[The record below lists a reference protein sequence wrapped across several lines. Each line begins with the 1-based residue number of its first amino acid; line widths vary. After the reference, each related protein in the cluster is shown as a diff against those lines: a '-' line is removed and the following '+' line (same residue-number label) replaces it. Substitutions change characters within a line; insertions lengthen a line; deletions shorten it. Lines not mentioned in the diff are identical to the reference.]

1 MPTPANPG
9 APTPGGRSG
18 PPAAGPVTAPDR
30 TGRAREGGRI
40 DLSIVVPAFNEA
52 ARLEAGFDRLRRAAK
67 DGAFAPDRTEI
78 IVVDDGSTD
87 TTADRASD
95 LLADYPL
102 VRIHRL
108 PANRGKGAAIRAG
121 VGLAQGPLV
130 AHMDA
135 DMAIHPFQVGAL
147 TDALGSSDLAI
158 GTRARVEPTS
168 QRSVL
173 RFLTGRI
180 FNLFVNG
187 VTHVGLRDSQCG
199 FKAFRTPVARLLFHL
214 LVIERFA
221 FDVQVVANARWLGF
235 SIAEVPVHWQDVA
248 DSRIRLARDP
258 VAMALDV
265 LRVRRRLPEPP
276 AVPAVSVG
284 ARRPAVDGRAVG
296 HAVDAL
302 VGPALA
308 LPVTTGARTLVLLPL
323 RSSAEVGAMVDR
335 LAAIPG
341 AVARPLSV
349 TARQLVSLAPLG
361 RTASGAGGAADPTGF
376 GVDQS

>member
-1 MPTPANPG
+1 MTG
-9 APTPGGRSG
+9 
-18 PPAAGPVTAPDR
+18 PDR
-30 TGRAREGGRI
+30 NGRAGEGGRI

-67 DGAFAPDRTEI
+67 DGAFAPDHTEI

-87 TTADRASD
+87 ATADRASD

-102 VRIHRL
+102 ARIHRL
-108 PANRGKGAAIRAG
+108 PANRGKGAAVRAG
-121 VGLAQGPLV
+121 VGLARGPLV

-135 DMAIHPFQVGAL
+135 DMAIHPFQVAAL

-158 GTRARVEPTS
+158 GSRALVEPTS
-168 QRSVL
+168 ERSVV

-187 VTHVGLRDSQCG
+187 ITHVGLRDSQCG
-199 FKAFRTPVARLLFHL
+199 FKSFRTPVARLLFHL

-221 FDVQVVANARWLGF
+221 FDVQVVVNARRLGF
-235 SIAEVPVHWQDVA
+235 SIAEVPVHWQDVG

-258 VAMALDV
+258 LAMALDV
-265 LRVRRRLPEPP
+265 LRVRRGLPEPS

-284 ARRPAVDGRAVG
+284 ARRPGVNGRAVG
-296 HAVDAL
+296 EAVDAL

-308 LPVTTGARTLVLLPL
+308 LPVATGTRTLVLLPL
-323 RSSAEVGAMVDR
+323 RSPAEVDAMASQ

-341 AVARPLSV
+341 AVARPLSL
-349 TARQLVSLAPLG
+349 TARQLANLAPLDRG
-361 RTASGAGGAADPTGF
+361 ATAGGGHADPAAVRG
-376 GVDQS
+376 DRP